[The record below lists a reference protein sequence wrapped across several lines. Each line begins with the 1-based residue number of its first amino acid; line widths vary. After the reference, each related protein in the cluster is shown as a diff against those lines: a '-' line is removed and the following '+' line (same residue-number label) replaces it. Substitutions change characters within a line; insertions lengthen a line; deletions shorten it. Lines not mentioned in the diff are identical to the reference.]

1 MDKSSANLTA
11 CYARSSLRAT
21 TLGPL
26 LELLL
31 SDVATDIE
39 VVARELGLR
48 NEMLERMRRA
58 LDRLNCAQTILDAQR
73 KRLLGSSG
81 DEIWEQMGE
90 AVRVLAGDW
99 PQDYPEGAVE
109 WLLVR
114 GGGQRPGC

>member
-1 MDKSSANLTA
+1 ML
-11 CYARSSLRAT
+11 RSVPD
-21 TLGPL
+21 GPL

-39 VVARELGLR
+39 VVARVLGLR
-48 NEMLERMRRA
+48 DEMLERMRRA

-81 DEIWEQMGE
+81 DEIWEQVSE

-99 PQDYPEGAVE
+99 PHDYPEGAVE
-109 WLLVR
+109 WLTVR
-114 GGGQRPGC
+114 DGGQRPGC